1 MSSTALPYTLTYR
14 NPGAEPPIFLAG
26 NFTDAEWGLQEMSFS
41 REDGGEYVFESRILV
56 ELGREYQFKFKA
68 GKDGPWVLDESRTT
82 ATDEMGDRNNV
93 LKLSKSHVSKIKDE
107 AARRTSTPIEQ
118 VASVAAEVADTAAK
132 LDEGDSSSPQISG
145 SGGESEIDE
154 DLKTPLFA
162 HECFG
167 AYEFVDDAL
176 DHDALDDTK
185 LRRDSKPKLDEYAIG
200 DVDINDP
207 TIEQF
212 PSDKSEIFSTLRK
225 IQSSLTEDQV
235 SLDDSQASPRL
246 DGRRTSVDSDDS
258 LLSAG
263 SLSPVTARRRENR
276 MSTSSGR
283 NRSLVS
289 LGSIAEEP
297 KTPGPVDA
305 SHPIATSNYSKKD
318 AGLNHAKSSSIEQ
331 AANSVCLRCIHTIR
345 SRPFI
350 QTSVQP
356 CLSQRFL
363 SQRVQERPSRMI
375 LADQVHR
382 TPRLSR
388 DDRKPRR
395 ERVDGPFSGMNRT
408 VANFDP
414 SRASTR
420 ARSAHYDDRKSSQ
433 GKDKWRPQNDRK
445 ALKMQRALASVSYNK
460 RTSVKE
466 RMQEYES
473 FDQFDLLP
481 ALKTAAVDEVFA
493 GMVDIRPTPVQ
504 RLAIPALLGQREPG
518 EQRIKSEGQSSFL
531 LAAETG
537 SGKTLAYLL
546 PAIDALK
553 IAEAKDTEIQA
564 YKERAEVER
573 QRQKASDFR
582 GKSFEEP
589 HPTMSRPRIVVL
601 VPTAELAHQVG
612 LVAKKL
618 SHVVKF
624 KTEILASNL
633 KPQQIQRHL
642 YGPKGLDV
650 IISTPHLLASI
661 ADSDPNILS
670 RVSHLIID
678 EADSLFDRSFSS
690 VTSSIVERSSPSM
703 KQLICCSATIPRKL
717 NNYLATN
724 YPKMIRITTPNLHA
738 IPRRVQLGVIDVS
751 KDPYR
756 NNKDLACADV
766 IYTIGREASQH
777 ENLVKDEIDVRR
789 VMVFVNEREKTE
801 KVAEYLRSKG
811 IDAEALHRDTP
822 EKRHGEILETFT
834 SSQSLRI
841 IAPPNPSRHRSLP
854 NVKALV
860 VTDLASRGIDTL
872 AVRHVILYDVPH
884 TTIDFIHR
892 LGRAGRMG
900 RRGRGIVLVGNDD
913 RRDVVADVK
922 KSIGRGGAAR
932 AGKAA
937 VARLPSAEPINSSNA
952 APEEQKQTRGR
963 PRGRPR
969 KTPSVARLSI
979 NEEDSIR
986 AANRIRDEALD
997 KLANGDATTANEAT
1011 AMRTSSRSSIEL
1023 GRYTAA
1029 TPGHNRRDTSGL
1041 DLGDSV
1047 FGDLDD
1053 SFADGDIPGSARSGD
1068 TSTMS
1073 YSALRTQSRRS
1084 SFIGRNDAPIRPSS
1098 RSGNTPRV
1106 GSSFNIGLFKRRA
1119 REPSILGTNRKPLQE
1134 PPTVDQ
1140 DSEGD
1145 NEEDFEPEAESTPL
1159 NNRRRTRGDNE
1170 FAEPESPEGAESS
1183 NPRKRKSLEAQQS
1196 STRPEKVSRTEPGP
1210 SRQPGER
1217 GSSELSDAPP
1227 SPQQNQVD
1235 ETSESELSDVSSP
1248 RGPPPGLPQRPVT
1261 PVNQEE
1267 IAAPPASSGS
1277 EGPDAWPDIRSLAK
1291 KRRRPSITTPTRLE
1305 NLSDMSSPPSLTH
1318 SPNYDTVKPGKTRGR
1333 PPQRQQASPKIT
1345 TADLTSLL
1353 PKRRYKKSRD
1363 PLGLESDE
1371 ELDTSGLG
1379 HEDDELSHLDTQTAR
1394 RRKRGRP
1401 PTRAASVHST
1411 SRGGKAGGSSLQS
1424 KRTTAST
1431 RSASRAVRSRSRH
1444 SSDKENAEDNDRG
1457 SDHNES
1463 ENGEAEEESRFIPLA
1478 DNMFDGAGEG
1488 TADPGPTEEL
1498 KQASNKFKEVDKWQ
1512 LDFEEVTEASSPQD
1526 GR

>member
-1 MSSTALPYTLTYR
+1 MSPTAVPYTVTYR
-14 NPGAEPPIFLAG
+14 CPGAEPPVFLAG
-26 NFTDAEWGLQEMSFS
+26 NFTTLEWGLQEMGCS
-41 REDGGEYVFESRILV
+41 RSEGGEYVFESRVFV
-56 ELGREYQFKFKA
+56 EPGREYHFKFKT
-68 GKDGPWVLDESRTT
+68 GKDGPWVLDENRPT
-82 ATDEMGDRNNV
+82 ATDEAGNRNNV
-93 LKLSKSHVSKIKDE
+93 LKLPMNYISKIKDVE
-107 AARRTSTPIEQ
+107 GRRTSTPIEQ
-118 VASVAAEVADTAAK
+118 VASVAAEVADTAKK
-132 LDEGDSSSPQISG
+132 LDENDSSSPQVSG

-154 DLKTPLFA
+154 ELKTPLFA

-167 AYEFVDDAL
+167 AYDFVDDAL
-176 DHDALDDTK
+176 DHDALDDSK
-185 LRRDSKPKLDEYAIG
+185 LRHDSKPKLAEYDIDG
-200 DVDINDP
+200 VDMNDP

-212 PSDKSEIFSTLRK
+212 PSDKSSIFNTLRK
-225 IQSSLTEDQV
+225 IQSSTSEDQAV
-235 SLDDSQASPRL
+235 IDDSQPSPRL
-246 DGRRTSVDSDDS
+246 DGRRSSVDSDDS
-258 LLSAG
+258 LLSVG
-263 SLSPVTARRRENR
+263 SLSPVTARKRENR

-297 KTPGPVDA
+297 KTPGPEDGSHPMATSSYLKKGA
-305 SHPIATSNYSKKD
+305 SH
-318 AGLNHAKSSSIEQ
+318 AKT
-331 AANSVCLRCIHTIR
+331 ANSACLRCVHTIR
-345 SRPFI
+345 SRPLLQPSVI
-350 QTSVQP
+350 PSVQPLVQP
-356 CLSQRFL
+356 CLDQRFF
-363 SQRVQERPSRMI
+363 SQRVKDRPSRMV

-382 TPRLSR
+382 APRLSR
-388 DDRKPRR
+388 DDRKPHR
-395 ERVDGPFSGMNRT
+395 ERPAGPFAGMNRR

-414 SRASTR
+414 NRAPTR
-420 ARSAHYDDRKSSQ
+420 ARSGDRKSAQ
-433 GKDKWRPQNDRK
+433 EDGRRRPQDDRK

-460 RTSVKE
+460 RTSLKE
-466 RMQEYES
+466 RMQSYES

-481 ALKTAAVDEVFA
+481 ALKSAAVDEVFA

-504 RLAIPALLGQREPG
+504 RLAIPALLGQKEPG
-518 EQRIKSEGQSSFL
+518 EKRVAHEGQYSFL

-553 IAEAKDTEIQA
+553 AAEAQDTEIQA
-564 YKERAEVER
+564 YKERAELEK
-573 QRQKASDFR
+573 QRQKSLDFK
-582 GKSFEEP
+582 GKPFEEP
-589 HPTMSRPRIVVL
+589 HPTMARPKVVVL

-624 KTEILASNL
+624 KTEILSSNL
-633 KPQQIQRHL
+633 KPQQIQRNL
-642 YGPKGLDV
+642 YGSKGVDV
-650 IISTPHLLASI
+650 VISTPHLLASI

-678 EADSLFDRSFSS
+678 EADSLFDRSFSA

-801 KVAEYLRSKG
+801 QVAEYLRSKG
-811 IDAEALHRDTP
+811 IDAQALHRDTP

-834 SSQSLRI
+834 TSEPLRV
-841 IAPPNPSRHRSLP
+841 IASPNPSRHRSLT

-913 RRDVVADVK
+913 RRDVVADR
-922 KSIGRGGAAR
+922 GRGGAAR
-932 AGKAA
+932 AARA
-937 VARLPSAEPINSSNA
+937 VAESTSSSNVA
-952 APEEQKQTRGR
+952 IEKKTETRGR

-969 KTPSVARLSI
+969 KIPSVAQLSI
-979 NEEDSIR
+979 NDDNTIQT
-986 AANRIRDEALD
+986 ANRSRDDSLKKLAIEDEA
-997 KLANGDATTANEAT
+997 TTSEGS
-1011 AMRTSSRSSIEL
+1011 AMRASSRSSIEL

-1029 TPGHNRRDTSGL
+1029 TPGHNQRDTSGL
-1041 DLGDSV
+1041 DLGDSF
-1047 FGDLDD
+1047 FGNLDD
-1053 SFADGDIPGSARSGD
+1053 SFASGDVPGSALSGD
-1068 TSTMS
+1068 ISNMS
-1073 YSALRTQSRRS
+1073 YSALRSQSRRS
-1084 SFIGRNDAPIRPSS
+1084 SFVGRNDPPIRPSS

-1119 REPSILGTNRKPLQE
+1119 REPSILGANRKPLQE
-1134 PPTVDQ
+1134 PSAAVQ
-1140 DSEGD
+1140 DSED
-1145 NEEDFEPEAESTPL
+1145 DSEDEFEPEAESTPL
-1159 NNRRRTRGDNE
+1159 NNRRRTHGNSE
-1170 FAEPESPEGAESS
+1170 LEEPDSS
-1183 NPRKRKSLEAQQS
+1183 NPRKRKSLDVQQ
-1196 STRPEKVSRTEPGP
+1196 KPGP
-1210 SRQPGER
+1210 SRQPGDR
-1217 GSSELSDAPP
+1217 SSPELPDAPP
-1227 SPQQNQVD
+1227 SPQMD
-1235 ETSESELSDVSSP
+1235 ETSESEM
-1248 RGPPPGLPQRPVT
+1248 LPQRPVT
-1261 PVNQEE
+1261 PVNQAE

-1277 EGPDAWPDIRSLAK
+1277 EGPDMWPDIRSLAK
-1291 KRRRPSITTPTRLE
+1291 KRRRPSVTTPSRLE

-1318 SPNYDTVKPGKTRGR
+1318 SPNYDTAKAGKTRGR
-1333 PPQRQQASPKIT
+1333 PPNRQQDSPKMT

-1363 PLGLESDE
+1363 PLSLESDE

-1379 HEDDELSHLDTQTAR
+1379 REDDELSHLDTQTTR

-1401 PTRAASVHST
+1401 PRST
-1411 SRGGKAGGSSLQS
+1411 SRGGKPGGPS
-1424 KRTTAST
+1424 RTL
-1431 RSASRAVRSRSRH
+1431 RSRSRH
-1444 SSDKENAEDNDRG
+1444 SSDKENAGNDGRG
-1457 SDHNES
+1457 SDDNES
-1463 ENGEAEEESRFIPLA
+1463 EDEEGGEGGSRFIPLA
-1478 DNMFDGAGEG
+1478 DNTFDDAAGG
-1488 TADPGPTEEL
+1488 SSNAVSTEEL
-1498 KQASNKFKEVDKWQ
+1498 KQASNKFKEVDRWE
-1512 LDFEEVTEASSPQD
+1512 LDFEEVAEPSSPQD